1 MALSAMELESLGA
14 VMSSRSL
21 TTYLNDHLAGSVAAL
36 ELLEHL
42 AGLYRGTEREK
53 LLQGLRG
60 EIEQDQKVLQQ
71 VLDQV
76 GGKESRVRKAAA
88 WLTEKIGEA
97 KLKLDDPGDGELRVL
112 EALESVGLGIQGKLA
127 LWRALAATAD
137 RLPQLENVDFD
148 RLQRRAAQQYER
160 VETQRI
166 EVARI
171 ALVP

>member
-1 MALSAMELESLGA
+1 LNRWEQ
-14 VMSSRSL
+14 VMSSSSL

-42 AGLYRGTEREK
+42 ARLHRGTEREK
-53 LLQGLRG
+53 LFQDLRS
-60 EIEQDQKVLQQ
+60 EVEADQKVLQQ
-71 VLDQV
+71 ILEQV

-97 KLKLDDPGDGELRVL
+97 KLKLDDAGEGELRVL
-112 EALESVGLGIQGKLA
+112 EALAVTK
-127 LWRALAATAD
+127 D
-137 RLPQLENVDFD
+137 RMPQLRNLDFD
-148 RLQRRAAQQYER
+148 RLQRRAIQQHEQ

-166 EVARI
+166 NVARV

>member
-1 MALSAMELESLGA
+1 
-14 VMSSRSL
+14 MSSL
-21 TTYLNDHLAGSVAAL
+21 ATYLNDHLAGSVTAL

-42 AGLYRGTEREK
+42 GRLHRGTEREK
-53 LLQGLRG
+53 LFRSLRR
-60 EIEQDQKVLQQ
+60 EVEEDQKVLQQ

-76 GGKESRVRKAAA
+76 GGKESRARKAAA

-97 KLKLDDPGDGELRVL
+97 KLKLDDSGDGELRVL
-112 EALESVGLGIQGKLA
+112 EALETLGLGIQGKLA

-137 RLPQLENVDFD
+137 RLPQLGNLDFD
-148 RLQRRAAQQYER
+148 HLQRRATQQHEQ

-166 EVARI
+166 HVARV